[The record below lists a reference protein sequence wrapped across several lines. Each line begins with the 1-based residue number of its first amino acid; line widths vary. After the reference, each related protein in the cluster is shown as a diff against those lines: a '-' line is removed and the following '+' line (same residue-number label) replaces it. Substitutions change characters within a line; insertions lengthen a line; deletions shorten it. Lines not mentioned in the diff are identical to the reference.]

1 MSTYRQLEAGHHA
14 LEWSQTLL
22 NQDQIQEICMHY
34 WPDEQTSKMSKLDLV
49 AEVILFFFKCLVK
62 ISGAYIIDLARHKHF
77 ALILNRRKWAPTC
90 KNGTSLMVIH
100 KNKGRNTNTY
110 E

>member
-49 AEVILFFFKCLVK
+49 AEVIFF
-62 ISGAYIIDLARHKHF
+62 
-77 ALILNRRKWAPTC
+77 
-90 KNGTSLMVIH
+90 
-100 KNKGRNTNTY
+100 
-110 E
+110 

>member
-1 MSTYRQLEAGHHA
+1 MILFSPVPNISLKLMFASVLSTYRQPEAGHHA

-49 AEVILFFFKCLVK
+49 AEVIFF
-62 ISGAYIIDLARHKHF
+62 
-77 ALILNRRKWAPTC
+77 
-90 KNGTSLMVIH
+90 
-100 KNKGRNTNTY
+100 
-110 E
+110 